1 MNPIKMLFL
10 RCFWRKKYIFVIN
23 QIIIRQRMRLF
34 LKFGLL
40 LGLFATILMMLSSC
54 GSRKNMVYL
63 QPDSTQIS
71 AIYEQYVPKI
81 QPNDIL
87 TIVVSAAD
95 PRVTTSFNPMSSMS
109 AGNVTQATDL
119 ALRPTYTVDEN
130 GEITLPMLGKVKVS
144 GLTRIEAM
152 EKIRTDLNVYIK
164 DPGVNINFN
173 NFRISVLGEV
183 ARPGSFIMPTERVTI
198 LEALGMAG
206 DLTIRGVRENVMLI
220 RENNGQKTVHRLD
233 LTQQST
239 LNSPYYYLAQNDV
252 IYVEPN
258 KSQINNSKLG
268 SNTNVIISIAGL
280 LITVIS
286 VLTR

>member
-1 MNPIKMLFL
+1 
-10 RCFWRKKYIFVIN
+10 
-23 QIIIRQRMRLF
+23 MRLF
-34 LKFGLL
+34 LKYGLALGLL
-40 LGLFATILMMLSSC
+40 AMVSITLNSC

-71 AIYEQYVPKI
+71 TLYEQYIPKI

-95 PRVTTSFNPMSSMS
+95 PRVTTPFNPMSSMS
-109 AGNVTQATDL
+109 TGGISQTSEM
-119 ALRPTYTVDEN
+119 ALRPTYTVDNN
-130 GEITLPMLGKVKVS
+130 GEIILPMLGKVKVA
-144 GLTRIEAM
+144 GLTRVEAI
-152 EKIRTDLNVYIK
+152 EKIRSELGQYIK

-173 NFRISVLGEV
+173 NFRVSILGEV
-183 ARPGSFIMPTERVTI
+183 ARPGSFIMPTERVTV

-220 RENNGQKTVHRLD
+220 REVDGQKTIHRLD
-233 LTQQST
+233 LTKQNT

-258 KSQINNSKLG
+258 KAQINNSKLG
-268 SNTNVIISIAGL
+268 SNTSVIISIAGL

>member
-1 MNPIKMLFL
+1 
-10 RCFWRKKYIFVIN
+10 
-23 QIIIRQRMRLF
+23 
-34 LKFGLL
+34 
-40 LGLFATILMMLSSC
+40 
-54 GSRKNMVYL
+54 MVYL
-63 QPDSTQIS
+63 QPDSVQINT
-71 AIYEQYVPKI
+71 IYEQYVPKI
-81 QPNDIL
+81 QPSDIL
-87 TIVVSAAD
+87 TVVVSAAD
-95 PRVTTSFNPMSSMS
+95 PKVTAPFNPLSTMATS
-109 AGNVTQATDL
+109 NLTQQVDL
-119 ALRPTYTVDEN
+119 ALRPTYTVDDK
-130 GEITLPMLGKVKVS
+130 GDIVLPMLGRVHVA
-144 GLTRIEAM
+144 GLTRIEAI
-152 EKIRTDLNVYIK
+152 EKIRADLGQYIK

-173 NFRISVLGEV
+173 NFRVSVLGEV
-183 ARPGSFIMPTERVTI
+183 ARPGSFIMPTERVTV

-220 RENNGQKTVHRLD
+220 REINGVKTVHRLD
-233 LTQQST
+233 LTQQNT

>member
-1 MNPIKMLFL
+1 MCSISRFNSS
-10 RCFWRKKYIFVIN
+10 
-23 QIIIRQRMRLF
+23 
-34 LKFGLL
+34 LL
-40 LGLFATILMMLSSC
+40 LCIIMLVIFSSC

-63 QPDSTQIS
+63 QPDSIEIHTM
-71 AIYEQYVPKI
+71 YEQFVPKI
-81 QPNDIL
+81 QANDIL
-87 TIVVSAAD
+87 TVVVTAAD
-95 PRVTTSFNPMSSMS
+95 PKVTAPFNPVSSMMS
-109 AGNVTQATDL
+109 NNLTQQTDM
-119 ALRPTYTVDEN
+119 ALRPTYTVDEK
-130 GEITLPMLGKVKVS
+130 GDLTLPMLGKVHVA
-144 GLTRIEAM
+144 GLTRVEAI
-152 EKIRTDLNVYIK
+152 EKIRSDLGQYIK

-173 NFRISVLGEV
+173 NFRVTVLGEV
-183 ARPGSFIMPTERVTI
+183 ARPGSFIMPTERVTV

-220 RENNGQKTVHRLD
+220 REVDGQKITRRLD
-233 LTQQST
+233 LTKQNT